1 MSIIERDAPPADL
14 RERIAERER
23 ELEELRARLAEW
35 EARTEATPQR
45 APNRPEP
52 PRPADD
58 GAGEAGEFATLSG
71 AEVRPLYTPL
81 DRPATGGAEAAFHNE
96 RLGMPGEFPFTRGPY
111 GTMYRTRLW
120 TMRQFAGFGT
130 AEETNQR
137 YKFLLAHGQT
147 GLSVAFDFPTLMGYD
162 SDHPRSLGEVGK
174 CGVAI
179 SSLADMETLFDG
191 IPLDRVSVS
200 MTINGP
206 AIILFCF
213 FMATAEKQGVPFEKV
228 RGTVQNDV
236 LKEYQAQHAWVYPPE
251 PALRLVIDMFEWC
264 SRHAPKYNPI
274 SISGYHI
281 REAGSTAGQE
291 LAYTLRNGFE
301 YVERGIARGLDVDE
315 FAPRLSFFW
324 DVHNDFFEEIAKF
337 RAARRIWARVLR
349 DRYGAKN
356 PESWRLR
363 THAQTAGVSLTAQQ
377 PQNNIVRVA
386 YQGLAAV
393 LGGTQSLH
401 TNSMDE
407 TLALPTEGAV
417 QIALRTQQIL
427 AYETGVP
434 STIDPLA
441 GSYYVEAL
449 TDRLEEE
456 AEEIFAEIDRM
467 GGVVPGIE
475 SGYFQREIARSAMR
489 QQVEI
494 ETGERVIVGVNE
506 FAVEGETLEIPLLK
520 ITEEAETRQR
530 ERMAALRRDR
540 DEAAVE
546 RTLAALRDAAASGE
560 NVVPAMLDAVRAYAT
575 LYEIRFAME
584 EVFGA
589 YQEPVFF

>member
-1 MSIIERDAPPADL
+1 MSVVERNVPPADL
-14 RERIAERER
+14 LERIREKEK
-23 ELEELRARLAEW
+23 ELESLRAGLAAW
-35 EARTEATPQR
+35 EGAFERTGQR
-45 APNRPEP
+45 
-52 PRPADD
+52 DV
-58 GAGEAGEFATLSG
+58 GFTSVSG
-71 AEVRPLYTPL
+71 VEVEPLYTPL
-81 DRPATGGAEAAFHNE
+81 DRPAPSGEEAAYYNA
-96 RLGMPGEFPFTRGPY
+96 RIGMPGEFPFTRGPY

-130 AEETNQR
+130 AEETNAR
-137 YKFLLAHGQT
+137 YHFLLGRGQT

-179 SSLADMETLFDG
+179 SSLDDMETLFDG
-191 IPLDRVSVS
+191 IPLDQVSVS

-213 FMATAEKQGVPFEKV
+213 YMIAAEKQGVPFHKL
-228 RGTVQNDV
+228 RGTVQNDI
-236 LKEYQAQHAWVYPPE
+236 LKEYQAQHAWVFPPE
-251 PALRLVIDMFEWC
+251 PALRLIEDMFEWA
-264 SRHAPKYNPI
+264 SKNAPKYNPI

-281 REAGSTAGQE
+281 REAGSTAVQE
-291 LAYTLRNGFE
+291 LAYTLKNGLE
-301 YVERGIARGLDVDE
+301 YVRRGVERGLDVDD

-337 RAARRIWARVLR
+337 RAARRIWARHLR
-349 DRYGAKN
+349 DVYGAKN

-363 THAQTAGVSLTAQQ
+363 THAQTAGVTLTAQQ
-377 PQNNIVRVA
+377 PENNIVRVA
-386 YQGLAAV
+386 YQALAAV

-407 TLALPTEGAV
+407 TLALPTEKAV
-417 QIALRTQQIL
+417 QIALRTQQVL

-434 STIDPLA
+434 NTIDPLA

-449 TDRLEEE
+449 TDRMEEE
-456 AEEIFAEIDRM
+456 AEAIFAEIDKL

-475 SGYFQREIARSAMR
+475 MGYFQREIARSAMR
-489 QQVEI
+489 QQLEI
-494 ETGERVIVGVNE
+494 ERGERTIVGVNE
-506 FAVEGETLEIPLLK
+506 FTVEGETLEIPLLK
-520 ITEEAETRQR
+520 ITEEAEIRQR
-530 ERMAALRRDR
+530 ERMAAMRQRRDQAQVDATLER
-540 DEAAVE
+540 LKQAA
-546 RTLAALRDAAASGE
+546 RTDE
-560 NVVPAMLDAVRAYAT
+560 NVIPAMLDAVRAYAT
-575 LYEIRFAME
+575 LYEIRAAME

>member
-1 MSIIERDAPPADL
+1 MSIIERDVAPADL
-14 RERIAERER
+14 REQIARRER
-23 ELEELRARLAEW
+23 ELETLRARGAAW
-35 EARTEATPQR
+35 EEMAAATPQR
-45 APNRPEP
+45 ALNEPEP
-52 PRPADD
+52 TDPPLGDE
-58 GAGEAGEFATLSG
+58 GYFSTLSG
-71 AEVRPLYTPL
+71 SEVNPLYTPL
-81 DRPATGGAEAAFHNE
+81 DRPAPDPAEVEFYNE
-96 RLGMPGEFPFTRGPY
+96 RLGLPGEFPFTRGPY

-130 AEETNQR
+130 AEETNER
-137 YKFLLAHGQT
+137 YKFLLARGQT

-162 SDHPRSLGEVGK
+162 SDHERSLGEVGK

-213 FMATAEKQGVPFEKV
+213 FMVTAEKQGVPFDQV

-251 PALRLVIDMFEWC
+251 PALRLVMDMFAWC
-264 SRHAPKYNPI
+264 SRQAPRYNPI

-281 REAGSTAGQE
+281 REAGSTAAQE
-291 LAYTLRNGFE
+291 LAFTLRNGFE
-301 YVERGIARGLDVDE
+301 YVERGIARGLDVDD

-349 DRYGAKN
+349 DRYDAKK

-377 PQNNIVRVA
+377 PQNNIIRVA
-386 YQGLAAV
+386 YQGMAAV

-407 TLALPTEGAV
+407 TLALPTENAV

-427 AYETGVP
+427 AYETGVA

-441 GSYYVEAL
+441 GSYYLEAL
-449 TDRLEEE
+449 TDRLEAE
-456 AEEIFAEIDRM
+456 AEEIFAEIDRL

-475 SGYFQREIARSAMR
+475 MGYFQREIARSASR
-489 QQVEI
+489 QQREI
-494 ETGERVIVGVNE
+494 EAGERLIVGVNE
-506 FAVEGETLEIPLLK
+506 FTVEGETLQIPLLR
-520 ITEEAETRQR
+520 ITGEAEVRQR

-540 DEAAVE
+540 DPDEVA
-546 RTLAALRDAAASGE
+546 RTLAALQAAARGGE
-560 NVVPAMLDAVRAYAT
+560 NVIPAMLDAARAYAT